1 MELKIE
7 VSIERGSD
15 GRLHAYVI
23 ERGEDRNGDETI
35 RKGADLLKGRYISST
50 ETARQEC
57 EGKIRDLFKSA
68 PPMINYIYPD
78 GQ

>member
-1 MELKIE
+1 VKVE
-7 VSIERGSD
+7 VSIERDSD
-15 GRLHAYVI
+15 GRLHAYVL

-35 RKGADLLKGRYISST
+35 RKGADLLKSRFVSST

-57 EGKIRDLFKSA
+57 DGKLRDLFKFA
-68 PPMINYIYPD
+68 PPTITYIYPD